1 MLSKLIK
8 FPIFKRI
15 IPSLGIRI
23 MKILKKNK
31 GYFKINGT
39 VMYLDFL
46 DPIDR
51 EIILYKKYEDEEV
64 QYLII
69 LIKKYL
75 IKKFFDV
82 GSNCGYYSIKILSEI
97 PKLDI
102 TAYEPNREAYLKFQ
116 KTIKK
121 NSNFLKKIKL
131 KNFGLSNKNSILK
144 MKFLNKNGYNQ
155 TGGSSVIEGNEY
167 IGKNTFLSN
176 FKTGDSILKLEN
188 QILCFKI
195 DVERH
200 EFNVLQGLKKLFK
213 KNKIILLIEIYE
225 KNFSNCNN
233 LLKKLGFKLIKNIKN
248 RSNYFYKNF

>member
-75 IKKFFDV
+75 I
-82 GSNCGYYSIKILSEI
+82 
-97 PKLDI
+97 
-102 TAYEPNREAYLKFQ
+102 
-116 KTIKK
+116 
-121 NSNFLKKIKL
+121 
-131 KNFGLSNKNSILK
+131 
-144 MKFLNKNGYNQ
+144 
-155 TGGSSVIEGNEY
+155 
-167 IGKNTFLSN
+167 
-176 FKTGDSILKLEN
+176 
-188 QILCFKI
+188 
-195 DVERH
+195 
-200 EFNVLQGLKKLFK
+200 
-213 KNKIILLIEIYE
+213 
-225 KNFSNCNN
+225 
-233 LLKKLGFKLIKNIKN
+233 
-248 RSNYFYKNF
+248 